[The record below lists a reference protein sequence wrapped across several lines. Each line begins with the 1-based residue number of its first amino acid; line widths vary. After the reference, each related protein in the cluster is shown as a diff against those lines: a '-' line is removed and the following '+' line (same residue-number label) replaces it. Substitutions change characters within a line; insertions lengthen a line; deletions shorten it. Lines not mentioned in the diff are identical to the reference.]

1 MKILAI
7 LRPAVSDVRGAI
19 AAHARDELH
28 TLWQLYREDAVR
40 EMYAPG
46 GPGAVLILEAIS
58 AQEAARQLQELPLLA
73 SGIMT
78 LETIELRP
86 FQALEMLFQ

>member
-46 GPGAVLILEAIS
+46 GPGAVLILEATS